1 MSYHLPFFGE
11 YIFPLK
17 EGNSKWKRAK
27 SPHSTLYTNRE
38 NLCCQLWL
46 VGTKIF
52 TGIPRLLQL
61 SITNFVPRDV
71 PSQNANTRSA
81 FSIIVMLRFNGA
93 DLPYFSYSGRNSVS
107 LMHRYRSLLDPRTR
121 SPSRHSGDISPNWSR
136 LALWILRLPLSH
148 FNTSD
153 TLQNY
158 CRYTV
163 YLIKTFYH
171 MVAIK

>member
-1 MSYHLPFFGE
+1 MSYHLPFLGE

-46 VGTKIF
+46 VGTKTF

-93 DLPYFSYSGRNSVS
+93 DLPYFSYSGKNSVNLMPLETAYS
-107 LMHRYRSLLDPRTR
+107 LAQVSIPFAPRTR

-136 LALWILRLPLSH
+136 LVLWILRLPLSH

-153 TLQNY
+153 T
-158 CRYTV
+158 
-163 YLIKTFYH
+163 
-171 MVAIK
+171 